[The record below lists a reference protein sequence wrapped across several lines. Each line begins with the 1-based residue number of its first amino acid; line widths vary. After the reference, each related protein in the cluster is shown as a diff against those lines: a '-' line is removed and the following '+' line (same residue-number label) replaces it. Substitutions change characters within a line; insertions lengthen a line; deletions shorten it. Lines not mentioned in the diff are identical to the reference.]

1 MPLYI
6 ITWTRL
12 HNGFMKATDNRF
24 VNGFSVSFY
33 SVVNPFVF
41 AAELGKENL
50 CPAPLILQLRKV
62 IDGMK
67 LTRCGSVNK
76 AAENVS

>member
-1 MPLYI
+1 MHSNAPYI

-24 VNGFSVSFY
+24 VTGFSVSFY

-41 AAELGKENL
+41 SAELGKEKSLPCIINF
-50 CPAPLILQLRKV
+50 
-62 IDGMK
+62 
-67 LTRCGSVNK
+67 
-76 AAENVS
+76 AAKKSYRRYETNAMWFCE